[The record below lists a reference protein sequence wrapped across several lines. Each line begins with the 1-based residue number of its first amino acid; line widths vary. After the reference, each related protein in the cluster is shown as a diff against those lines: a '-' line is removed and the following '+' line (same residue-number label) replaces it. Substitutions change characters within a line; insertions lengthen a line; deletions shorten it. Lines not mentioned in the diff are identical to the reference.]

1 MPKGS
6 IASSLQEASKQ
17 TSHVV
22 DRPMRHGIAL
32 GIARG
37 MSFLHTQCNPPIVHG
52 DVKPNNV
59 LFDADLE
66 PHLSDFGLTA
76 WTRTPVDPTP
86 SSSSAGSL
94 GYVSPEANESGKLT
108 QEADVYSFGMVLL
121 ELPTR
126 RRPAVFNVQDEDIA
140 KRVKRMLQLGEITE
154 VFDPAS
160 VDLGPES

>member
-17 TSHVV
+17 SSHVL
-22 DRPMRHGIAL
+22 DQPMRHRIAL

-37 MSFLHTQCNPPIVHG
+37 ISFLHTQCNPPIVHG

-59 LFDADLE
+59 LLDADRE

-76 WTRTPVDPTP
+76 WTKTPVDPTP

-94 GYVSPEANESGKLT
+94 GYVSPEANEGGELT
-108 QEADVYSFGMVLL
+108 QEADAHSFGTVLL

-126 RRPAVFNVQDEDIA
+126 
-140 KRVKRMLQLGEITE
+140 
-154 VFDPAS
+154 
-160 VDLGPES
+160 